1 MTSRTAAEDT
11 DHKALQR
18 TEETPVVESEEP
30 TALTV
35 DGSTDAVSMNDVA
48 AAMGSIPGRV
58 AAHFKGARLRLLP
71 TIIFVAVL
79 MIGVRF
85 GDLWN
90 AVANQGQLAAVST
103 TLAEA
108 TDDEGPEVESVL
120 PEDADTPLAEA
131 EEAPAAEDA
140 TAEADDAAPVAE
152 PELPRRFDVSQL
164 TDSEVAVLHN
174 LSERREQLDA
184 REAELDQRA
193 AMLSVA
199 EQRVDEKLAELD
211 ALSGHIE
218 GLLTQLS
225 AARDGQ
231 LDSLVSIYEAMRP
244 SDAASIFNGLEMEVI
259 LSVFER
265 MAERKSAPIL
275 AAMNPE
281 RAREV
286 TSELALRQGIDLEI
300 PELE

>member
-1 MTSRTAAEDT
+1 MTSRTATEDLG
-11 DHKALQR
+11 HKALQT
-18 TEETPVVESEEP
+18 TEETPAVESDEP
-30 TALTV
+30 TALDVAGT
-35 DGSTDAVSMNDVA
+35 TDTASMNHVV

-58 AAHFKGARLRLLP
+58 AAHFKGTRLRLLP

-108 TDDEGPEVESVL
+108 TEDEGPEVESVL
-120 PEDADTPLAEA
+120 PEDADTPLADP

-140 TAEADDAAPVAE
+140 TAEAEEAPPAVE

-184 REAELDQRA
+184 REAELEQRA

-244 SDAASIFNGLEMEVI
+244 SDAAAIFNGLEMEVI